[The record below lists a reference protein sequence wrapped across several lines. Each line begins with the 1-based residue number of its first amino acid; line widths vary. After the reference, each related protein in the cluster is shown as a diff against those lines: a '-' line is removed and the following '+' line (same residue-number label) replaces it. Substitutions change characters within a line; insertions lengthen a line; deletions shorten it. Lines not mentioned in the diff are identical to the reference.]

1 MKETGNPATG
11 CVLPESVSDSDYY
24 SRNDSRDDSEKDE
37 ERPERKMKSCCST
50 DIANS
55 GVVVNIPIRSPD
67 KFKTQG
73 NVFYGVTAHHRD
85 LAHP

>member
-11 CVLPESVSDSDYY
+11 CVLPESLSDSDYY

-37 ERPERKMKSCCST
+37 ELPERKMKSCCLT

-55 GVVVNIPIRSPD
+55 GVVVNIPIGPRINSRPR
-67 KFKTQG
+67 
-73 NVFYGVTAHHRD
+73 VLLSSAI
-85 LAHP
+85 